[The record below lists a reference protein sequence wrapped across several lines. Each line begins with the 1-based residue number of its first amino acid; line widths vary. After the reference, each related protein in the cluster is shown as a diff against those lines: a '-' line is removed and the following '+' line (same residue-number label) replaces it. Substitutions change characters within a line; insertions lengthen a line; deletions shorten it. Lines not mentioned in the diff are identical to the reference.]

1 MKSNLFICPK
11 TYDLNS
17 EIIEGLNRKNFSYD
31 ILLEKTDSSIIYF
44 LCKIGLFRKII
55 SSIFSLYIFIKI
67 KINNYDRIYIIR
79 GYFINIKLINW
90 LEKNKNLK
98 ITIYQWD
105 SFENYNYS
113 KFFNR
118 GFRLITFSPFDSK
131 LYNLEY
137 FPLFS
142 EKLDLEEQ
150 IKNEFNIAHVGTFS
164 SIRLKI
170 FKLFI
175 NDNAFEP
182 KDNFLMLYLPFL
194 GYLKFLIFNFKKP
207 LLTRYK
213 QISKN
218 KLINYYAKSNCILD
232 IMTLGDKAIGEAGVS
247 INVIRA
253 LALNKKIVTNNKG
266 IEHLNIDK
274 SSYLLTD
281 FSDILNIVNFAK
293 DPLEIKP
300 KFKFSVDNWL
310 ENVL

>member
-17 EIIEGLNRKNFSYD
+17 EIIEGLNRRNLSYD
-31 ILLEKTDSSIIYF
+31 ILLEKTDSQIIYF

-67 KINNYDRIYIIR
+67 KINNYERIYIIR

-98 ITIYQWD
+98 TTIYQWD

-118 GFRLITFSPFDSK
+118 GFRLITFSPYDSK

-142 EKLDLEEQ
+142 EKLNLKEQ

-170 FKLFI
+170 LKLFI
-175 NDNAFEP
+175 NDSGFES

-207 LLTRYK
+207 LLSSFK
-213 QISKN
+213 KISKN
-218 KLINYYAKSNCILD
+218 ELINYYAKSNCILD
-232 IMTLGDKAIGEAGVS
+232 IMTLGDVVIGEAGVS
-247 INVIRA
+247 INVIRG
-253 LALNKKIVTNNKG
+253 LALNKKIVTNNRG
-266 IEHLNIDK
+266 IEHLGIDK
-274 SSYLLTD
+274 SFYLLTD
-281 FSDILNIVNFAK
+281 FSDISNIVNFAK
-293 DPLEIKP
+293 TPLKINT
-300 KFKFSVDNWL
+300 KFNFSVDNWL